1 MKIILDN
8 REIVWYNICIG
19 DIMIRKQIYI
29 TNKQDEVFKKFA
41 SDDGTSASELMRR
54 ALDEYI
60 DKKYLACL
68 MANKPNPL
76 PLYDDTTAPAD
87 VPLNCVPRF

>member
-1 MKIILDN
+1 M
-8 REIVWYNICIG
+8 YNICIG

-29 TNKQDEVFKKFA
+29 TNKQDEVFKKLA

-60 DKKYLACL
+60 D
-68 MANKPNPL
+68 
-76 PLYDDTTAPAD
+76 
-87 VPLNCVPRF
+87 R